1 MTPSDHLAEP
11 ISYRWPGQLQ
21 QAGMPPKGFQ
31 AVRQPTRKSAEAQPL
46 SIRFNF
52 LFEAAQSLTSCPLLA
67 AHFGRSALK
76 VADEPG
82 VVVPRRSAL
91 QLCER
96 CGVALVPECCT
107 SAVLRRPRR
116 STTTQPP
123 ATAVQSF
130 SFNRKPPPARSTAPL
145 IVAVL
150 VRTCRLCAHENQQ
163 QFSSENAAQQA
174 AQSETLAIH
183 AAGAMLV
190 EQRCQRRTAAGDAAR
205 HATVNPAP
213 HATVAAAAAV
223 GPTGAEAARN
233 PATGATT
240 RVPARSRLPPIPPPS
255 PVIALVT
262 AQRVCAPRQPPEQHT
277 EPRLQSAPPHSHTH
291 QPTHIESVPRERQ
304 RQCSPCSAPD
314 PVVPS
319 HPAIVGP
326 CADDSPAAAS
336 GPALAPHPCATP
348 ASPDISHIPPAVQ
361 CQPCVPTTTQ
371 AATSNVALQQQQQQ
385 QQQQKASE
393 PCGDP
398 TTHTASGNTP
408 AAGPAAT
415 LTPPHTTAGRS
426 QPSGTRPPP
435 VHNPPPSRIETA
447 GAPPAASSPECSSS
461 SSQHH
466 PCLAAPEADPPHDA
480 PDEPACSSLGEG
492 LRRTPQLKLVVA
504 LRAELKACG
513 LPASGHKSDLVQ
525 RLALRL
531 QQGQE
536 TQQQQASTAPAV
548 SLQLRTEAPDPAVSR
563 QPPRDSPVGNPGQ
576 AGPHAPPP
584 PRGVTQPLAA
594 AGGGGVGRGPAL
606 SRPVCRNS
614 DAPHAL
620 AVTPDT
626 AGSHAAAVSAS
637 QSPPPTRTPRAG
649 SDPHLHQLSPC
660 GNTQAG
666 VCAGTAGQGPP
677 GPDVVEGTGACA
689 PSGLASERHIAQTEA
704 QDPACQD
711 PARQDP
717 ARQDAA
723 VQRHGGSEQRPAT
736 QQAAG
741 QQATEREAVEQQAA
755 AERQAAP
762 SKAIAEGHAS
772 ESALEEA
779 AQKALVDQQ
788 ASESAQAAA
797 ELQDA
802 TAGHAEE
809 LEQAA
814 LEAADAARCVAAQ
827 QFAEQSRLAAA
838 RAAAEALASESEW
851 AAVAQREEAR
861 QVALLVGEEAAVAQ
875 QEAMAA
881 AVATA
886 AAAQWA
892 EQAAMQSQQQ
902 AILKAAAAAAAA
914 AAASASQAEA
924 AAAAAAAAGL
934 LTATPCIVST
944 PTSAVHVPAT
954 LPEAAALEDAT
965 PAAGGPVISIAAPNT
980 STAARSPAQTRVATV
995 DPPPLRSVPA
1005 EQASNPS
1012 AVPGEE
1018 ARRQRD
1024 IPQPHTRPD
1033 ALTVERAA
1041 RAAGGGAV
1049 PMQSQEHE
1057 LPAPALFRFPL
1068 ALPTRPHSKRA
1079 KHAPLGSTSQD
1090 LPAQRPDM
1098 RMPPGGLRPGSSTG
1112 HTPVAFCS
1120 TCSHRERPFASPPAA
1135 ASQQQ
1140 TQQVATPRAAAGSY
1154 PTAARRPPGSTTS
1167 RPAEDIRTLSAA
1179 ALLSLVWEAGSL
1191 VRKEAPPKVVVEGAY
1206 MRGLPGLRPGTPVA
1220 DPRYQAH
1227 HPHAVRQRL
1236 RQGAQRFHHRSK
1248 RARS

>member
-1 MTPSDHLAEP
+1 
-11 ISYRWPGQLQ
+11 
-21 QAGMPPKGFQ
+21 MPPKGFQ

-626 AGSHAAAVSAS
+626 AGSHAAA
-637 QSPPPTRTPRAG
+637 
-649 SDPHLHQLSPC
+649 
-660 GNTQAG
+660 AG

-1098 RMPPGGLRPGSSTG
+1098 RMPPADSVLEAPPVTHQSPSAAPAHTG
-1112 HTPVAFCS
+1112 RDRSPAHPL
-1120 TCSHRERPFASPPAA
+1120 PPA
-1135 ASQQQ
+1135 SSKRSRSRP
-1140 TQQVATPRAAAGSY
+1140 PRAAAGSY

-1179 ALLSLVWEAGSL
+1179 
-1191 VRKEAPPKVVVEGAY
+1191 
-1206 MRGLPGLRPGTPVA
+1206 GTPVA